1 MQVSR
6 QQRRAVER
14 SKEKRRVADVKARNR
29 ARRRIALIS
38 AWRKRHAFTGW
49 QKFWLVVEGLFF
61 VLGGPLVWIFY
72 NPEWW
77 LERAKQKRRVHSMR
91 EDERVMR
98 SVVSPEAE

>member
-1 MQVSR
+1 MQASR

-14 SKEKRRVADVKARNR
+14 SKEMRRVAAVKARNR
-29 ARRRIALIS
+29 AKSRIAVIS

-72 NPEWW
+72 NFGWW
-77 LERAKQKRRVHSMR
+77 LEKPTGEDSGR
-91 EDERVMR
+91 ET
-98 SVVSPEAE
+98 